1 MKIALDKKKYNK
13 KAILLV
19 GLTLIQFIVSIVA
32 LSMSFVRNEN
42 LISDKI
48 IFGVMTL
55 MTGIMFGFILTHY
68 VRLLK
73 HKDCAISFEN
83 GELNDYTNQFNKIR
97 GLKLENIESVSRW
110 KKEKKVNKYRIKT
123 LTDGKILFL
132 SDYLVDSKALLNL
145 AELIALEVGKR
156 NAIAN

>member
-19 GLTLIQFIVSIVA
+19 GLTLVQFVVSIVA
-32 LSMSFVRNEN
+32 FIMSFLQNEN
-42 LISDKI
+42 LIADKV
-48 IFGVMTL
+48 IFGVITL
-55 MTGIMFGFILTHY
+55 MTGVMFGFIITHY
-68 VRLLK
+68 LRLLK
-73 HKDCAISFEN
+73 HKNCAISFEN

-97 GLKLENIESVSRW
+97 GLKLNNIESVSRW
-110 KKEKKVNKYRIKT
+110 KKKKKVNKYRIKT
-123 LTDGKILFL
+123 LSGDKVLFL
-132 SDYLVDSKALLNL
+132 SDYLVDSKELLEM